1 MGTFKRLFFYW
12 LPPLLWMTVIF
23 YLSSRLRTTVTG
35 EFLYDFLIFKAL
47 HMIEY
52 AVLYFFLFRAF
63 YSISKSQLT
72 IDKKLLVPIFLSIVY
87 AISDELH
94 QTFVPTREGKV
105 RDVLIDTAGILL
117 MYIYIKNNINLM
129 KKLL

>member
-1 MGTFKRLFFYW
+1 
-12 LPPLLWMTVIF
+12 
-23 YLSSRLRTTVTG
+23 
-35 EFLYDFLIFKAL
+35 
-47 HMIEY
+47 MIEY

-63 YSISKSQLT
+63 YSISKKQLT
-72 IDKKLLVPIFLSIVY
+72 IDKKLLFPIFLSIVY